1 MSPRTEQMIV
11 TGQNP
16 PMSTYEKRK
25 FKEKQKPSQ
34 KQLFSLALPT
44 HDPEI
49 NVNSREQAA
58 DFGRD
63 ERDEKNQ
70 TLAFDSHTIHTQ
82 NKDATPKSNQ
92 MTLTERMSFSAK
104 QRVNNFKLAQRK
116 DLNGSFGEP
125 EVTSAV
131 IYKQHADM

>member
-49 NVNSREQAA
+49 NVNSREQV
-58 DFGRD
+58 
-63 ERDEKNQ
+63 
-70 TLAFDSHTIHTQ
+70 AFC
-82 NKDATPKSNQ
+82 
-92 MTLTERMSFSAK
+92 
-104 QRVNNFKLAQRK
+104 
-116 DLNGSFGEP
+116 
-125 EVTSAV
+125 
-131 IYKQHADM
+131 